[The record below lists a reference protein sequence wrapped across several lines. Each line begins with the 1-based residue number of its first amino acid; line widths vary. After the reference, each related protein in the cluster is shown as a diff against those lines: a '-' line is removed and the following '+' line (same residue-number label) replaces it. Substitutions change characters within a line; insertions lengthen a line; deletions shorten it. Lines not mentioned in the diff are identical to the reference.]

1 MTHEF
6 CSIFIWNTVKQRRS
20 QHISLVQT
28 KFNMST
34 LCFDNN
40 RQSFWQLIN
49 RLVQRVLAS
58 LSPGV
63 NQNLLK
69 LISVWN
75 FVTIDHLLQR
85 SPQPTRTRFTAGNN
99 RNMSNH
105 GVKHTMVEQR
115 LCVPAGRS
123 ACTPFT
129 PPYRLAALQCAWVQ
143 WTSWLEFVGNAG
155 APAFYQFNEQ
165 CKMIDSVKSRGEQI
179 LIVESPV
186 TK

>member
-6 CSIFIWNTVKQRRS
+6 CSIFIWHTVKQRRS

-85 SPQPTRTRFTAGNN
+85 SPQPTRTRFTAGNSQYVEPWCKTYHGRTTTLCSSRTERLHTVHATLSLSCVAMCLSSVN
-99 RNMSNH
+99 RLIRICRKRRCTCLFISLMN
-105 GVKHTMVEQR
+105 
-115 LCVPAGRS
+115 S
-123 ACTPFT
+123 AKWST
-129 PPYRLAALQCAWVQ
+129 LSKA
-143 WTSWLEFVGNAG
+143 VGSK
-155 APAFYQFNEQ
+155 YW
-165 CKMIDSVKSRGEQI
+165 
-179 LIVESPV
+179 
-186 TK
+186 